1 MVVTQGNIRNDE
13 SDTLLQQLGMGLA
26 GILAGS
32 AVLFQIAKRA
42 TVTPRQAADW
52 LAQTVAAWASEYGV
66 ITACVLGVAAAMY
79 TVAGWGYRTLQA
91 HRAAAD
97 AHAQTL
103 EMAALKISRR
113 TRRVHFSR
121 LRAAEQDKRSIVQ
134 QAAIAEEES
143 VLAMLQANQKLEG
156 AEEKARSASLWKE
169 AGLWS
174 AAEQVALD
182 GAAEV
187 AEVAQLIGQD
197 KWDRIAARVN
207 GRTAE
212 ECLVRVRFCRHRAML
227 EAEAS
232 MAYDDDG
239 DDSDDDF
246 FGNNE
251 GTDDRAPDSSAHAA
265 SVHTDDDDEPDSE
278 DEEDGIEVEDDEGE
292 GERLEIDLQPARKG
306 TEILLEK
313 TQLWK
318 IGTVRPATLRVQ
330 CVCIKCSTPF
340 DADLDG
346 DFVAKSFIQ
355 RFVSCVH
362 PWIFS
367 PNHRAGGILRCAPT
381 IINVDGVLR
390 HGHGPIC

>member
-1 MVVTQGNIRNDE
+1 
-13 SDTLLQQLGMGLA
+13 
-26 GILAGS
+26 
-32 AVLFQIAKRA
+32 
-42 TVTPRQAADW
+42 
-52 LAQTVAAWASEYGV
+52 
-66 ITACVLGVAAAMY
+66 
-79 TVAGWGYRTLQA
+79 
-91 HRAAAD
+91 
-97 AHAQTL
+97 
-103 EMAALKISRR
+103 
-113 TRRVHFSR
+113 
-121 LRAAEQDKRSIVQ
+121 
-134 QAAIAEEES
+134 
-143 VLAMLQANQKLEG
+143 
-156 AEEKARSASLWKE
+156 
-169 AGLWS
+169 
-174 AAEQVALD
+174 
-182 GAAEV
+182 
-187 AEVAQLIGQD
+187 
-197 KWDRIAARVN
+197 
-207 GRTAE
+207 
-212 ECLVRVRFCRHRAML
+212 ML

-362 PWIFS
+362 PWIFF

-390 HGHGPIC
+390 HGHGPIY